1 MWDNFLKLNLNII
14 LFNLAKRLTEK
25 QKEEIKINFL
35 DYQSVEFLSEKFN
48 CTKTTIIRNLK
59 KSLGEIKYK
68 EILNRLNATFD
79 TKDEKLLENDNR
91 FTNEKNKINKLDDTS
106 ISIGR
111 SNEDKINPFES
122 FIEITPLDHDF
133 EDVYQKDIS
142 SIPLSEIK
150 LPNVVFLIVKKE
162 IELETKYLK
171 DYPEWQFLPQNDLKR
186 KTIEIHFDLKTA
198 KRICNKDQKVI
209 KVPNTDVF
217 RIVAPILISRGISR
231 LVSAENLISI

>member
-1 MWDNFLKLNLNII
+1 MCFL
-14 LFNLAKRLTEK
+14 NLAKRLSEK

-35 DYQSVEFLSEKFN
+35 DNQSVEILSEKFN

-59 KSLGEIKYK
+59 KSLGEKKYK
-68 EILNRLNATFD
+68 EILNRLNEPFD
-79 TKDEKLLENDNR
+79 IEGENFLENDNKQT
-91 FTNEKNKINKLDDTS
+91 FEENIIKKTEDTS
-106 ISIGR
+106 IGI
-111 SNEDKINPFES
+111 SNEDKISPFES

-133 EDVYQKDIS
+133 EDVSQKDIS

-150 LPNVVFLIVKKE
+150 LPNIVFLIVKKE

-198 KRICNKDQKVI
+198 KRMCNKDQKVI

-217 RIVAPILISRGISR
+217 RIVAPILMSRGISR
-231 LVSAENLISI
+231 IVTAENLISI

>member
-1 MWDNFLKLNLNII
+1 M
-14 LFNLAKRLTEK
+14 AKRLSEK

-35 DYQSVEFLSEKFN
+35 DNQSVEILSEKFN

-59 KSLGEIKYK
+59 KSLGEKKYK
-68 EILNRLNATFD
+68 EILNRLNEPLDIEGENF
-79 TKDEKLLENDNR
+79 LENDNKQT
-91 FTNEKNKINKLDDTS
+91 FEENIIKKTDDTS
-106 ISIGR
+106 IGI
-111 SNEDKINPFES
+111 SNEDKTSPFES
-122 FIEITPLDHDF
+122 FIEITPLDHNF
-133 EDVYQKDIS
+133 EDNSQKDIS
-142 SIPLSEIK
+142 TIPLSEIK
-150 LPNVVFLIVKKE
+150 LPNIVFLIVKKE

-217 RIVAPILISRGISR
+217 RIVAPILMSRGISR
-231 LVSAENLISI
+231 IVTAENLISI

>member
-1 MWDNFLKLNLNII
+1 M
-14 LFNLAKRLTEK
+14 AKRLTEK

-35 DYQSVEFLSEKFN
+35 DNQSVEILSEKFN

-59 KSLGEIKYK
+59 KSLGEKKYK
-68 EILNRLNATFD
+68 EILNRLNEPFD
-79 TKDEKLLENDNR
+79 IEGENFLENDNKQT
-91 FTNEKNKINKLDDTS
+91 FEDNIIKNTEDTS
-106 ISIGR
+106 IGT
-111 SNEDKINPFES
+111 SNEDNVSPFES

-133 EDVYQKDIS
+133 EDVSQKDIS

-150 LPNVVFLIVKKE
+150 LPNMVFLIVKKE

-198 KRICNKDQKVI
+198 KRMCNKDQKVI

-217 RIVAPILISRGISR
+217 RIVAPILMSRGISR
-231 LVSAENLISI
+231 IVTAENLISI

>member
-1 MWDNFLKLNLNII
+1 MCDNFLELNLIVI
-14 LFNLAKRLTEK
+14 FNLAKRLTEK

-35 DYQSVEFLSEKFN
+35 DNQSVEFLSEKFN

-68 EILNRLNATFD
+68 EILNKLNETFHF
-79 TKDEKLLENDNR
+79 KDEKLLENDNEPIY
-91 FTNEKNKINKLDDTS
+91 EKNIINKLDNSS
-106 ISIGR
+106 ISVGR
-111 SNEDKINPFES
+111 SNQDKINPFES
-122 FIEITPLDHDF
+122 FIEITPLEHDF
-133 EDVYQKDIS
+133 EDVSQKDIS

-150 LPNVVFLIVKKE
+150 LPNMVFLIVKKE

-198 KRICNKDQKVI
+198 KRICNKDQKVL

-231 LVSAENLISI
+231 IVTAENLISI